1 MWSEFKHWGIALFD
15 VLQRTRAVPRLIVL
29 PQSPGTALVRCVPLI
44 LLIVMVA
51 SALFSAVHVEILDF
65 TVATGLAVLIG
76 GACAWV
82 ASHRPT
88 AEDSAF
94 IQLTYRWLYMLVAVF
109 VGALGLFVVDTALAY
124 ALGHGNG
131 VAYVVAS
138 LLWPGAADLFDPA
151 RFVQFLIYAVV
162 AWGFY
167 AAFFRRPALPAD
179 MAPPGLAEKM
189 VAAAAATLS
198 AAAACA
204 VLLNFGVE
212 VLLRWIDAIG
222 GMM

>member
-1 MWSEFKHWGIALFD
+1 MLAELKDWVFALFD

-29 PQSPGTALVRCVPLI
+29 PQSPGTALARSAPLV
-44 LLIVMVA
+44 LLIIMIA
-51 SALFSAVHVEILDF
+51 SALFSAVRVEILNF
-65 TVATGLAVLIG
+65 TMATGLAVLIG

-94 IQLTYRWLYMLVAVF
+94 IQLAYRWLYMLVAVF
-109 VGALGLFVVDTALAY
+109 VGALGLFVADTALAY
-124 ALGHGNG
+124 LFGHGNG
-131 VAYVVAS
+131 MAYAVAS
-138 LLWPGAADLFDPA
+138 LLWPGEAGLFDPA
-151 RFVQFLIYAVV
+151 RFVQFLIYAVL

-179 MAPPGLAEKM
+179 IPPPGLAEKM

-198 AAAACA
+198 AAVACA
-204 VLLNFGVE
+204 MLLNFGVE
-212 VLLRWIDAIG
+212 VLLRWIDGIS